1 MSRVEPKITRVD
13 PQAAEWQLKAPEG
26 RRKAA
31 KVLPKSFYD
40 RTVHKVAKE
49 LIGCRLL
56 HRGVGGIIV
65 ETEAYDRDDP
75 ACHAASGLTDRNRA
89 MFGEPGRA
97 YVYFTYGMH
106 HLLNLVCEGKGA
118 PAAVLI
124 RALEPTDGIEEMRR
138 RRFPVKA
145 LHDLTNGPGKL
156 AQALGI
162 DLEQYGLPVYRGDIK
177 VYGRATDWQRPSI
190 VATPRIGITVGTK
203 RLWRYC
209 AADSRFLSRKL
220 PGSIVRSRKTQTGRL
235 PAKGE

>member
-1 MSRVEPKITRVD
+1 MTGS
-13 PQAAEWQLKAPEG
+13 
-26 RRKAA
+26 
-31 KVLPKSFYD
+31 KVLPQAFYD
-40 RTVHKVAKE
+40 RTVHTVAKE
-49 LIGCRLL
+49 LIGCKIL
-56 HRGVGGIIV
+56 HKGVGGIIV

-89 MFGEPGRA
+89 MFGDPGRA

-106 HLLNLVCEGKGA
+106 HLLNIVCEGKGE

-138 RRFPVKA
+138 RRFPVHA

-177 VYGRATDWQRPSI
+177 VYGRATDWQRPAI
-190 VATPRIGITVGTK
+190 VATPRIGIRVGRK

-209 AADSRFLSRKL
+209 DADSSFLSRKL
-220 PGSIVRSRKTQTGRL
+220 PGNSTQKRGMTTGNL
-235 PAKGE
+235 PAKGADK